1 MAPFLRKRYSTS
13 PSAQPPGLVV
23 PPPDSRTLSPASYSP
38 LWLASSTVRLTTN
51 PPSFSDESQLAA
63 GVVGQVEAGAVSP
76 SGNRAICVVMA
87 PVMRMSSTHQPSS
100 LMLSF
105 QQVPEAQ
112 P

>member
-23 PPPDSRTLSPASYSP
+23 PAPDSRTLSPASYRP
-38 LWLASSTVRLTTN
+38 LLLASSTVRPTTN
-51 PPSFSDESQLAA
+51 PLSFSDESHLAA
-63 GVVGQVEAGAVSP
+63 GVAGQVEAGAAWE
-76 SGNRAICVVMA
+76 SGTRAICVVMA

-100 LMLSF
+100 LILSF
-105 QQVPEAQ
+105 QQVPEKQ